1 MNKTQY
7 LYDIVDKTTETPLMT
22 GIPIRSDAR
31 VEKKALKDVGYNA
44 VIKQR
49 MFKLV
54 SEKEI
59 R

>member
-1 MNKTQY
+1 
-7 LYDIVDKTTETPLMT
+7 MT